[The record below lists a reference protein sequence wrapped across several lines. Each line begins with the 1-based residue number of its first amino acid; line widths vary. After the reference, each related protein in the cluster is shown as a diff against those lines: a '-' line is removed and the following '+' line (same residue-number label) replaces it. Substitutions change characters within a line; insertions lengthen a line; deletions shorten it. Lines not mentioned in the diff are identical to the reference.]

1 MGLIKKILYLILII
15 FPVQEIF
22 AETWFSKNK
31 TYSVRLLSEVKNLI
45 FLKGTGKW

>member
-1 MGLIKKILYLILII
+1 MGLIKILYLILII

-31 TYSVRLLSEVKNLI
+31 TYFREVTFRSKKI
-45 FLKGTGKW
+45 